1 MSLSIFTCQS
11 CFFSTL
17 SIQEADIL
25 EKLACCPC
33 IALGAQV
40 ADKNR
45 TTAPPE
51 NVICAVIDSTGSV
64 PSSLLKKAQK
74 TMIWLLFNEKSVRD
88 RKKLI
93 RGTKGYTQQ
102 LQMTLY
108 GEKAALP
115 EKERMSYPGY
125 SSGDCIGFIT
135 MLPPDKMWRLPRLG
149 IFSKKTK
156 ESKPFLNEIFFC
168 LDD

>member
-1 MSLSIFTCQS
+1 MHRLGGPGCG
-11 CFFSTL
+11 
-17 SIQEADIL
+17 QE
-25 EKLACCPC
+25 PHM
-33 IALGAQV
+33 
-40 ADKNR
+40 
-45 TTAPPE
+45 TSAPPE
-51 NVICAVIDSTGSV
+51 HVICAFTDSTGSAS
-64 PSSLLKKAQK
+64 SSLLKKAQK

-115 EKERMSYPGY
+115 EKERTSYTGY

-135 MLPPDKMWRLPRLG
+135 MLSPDKMRRLPRLTC
-149 IFSKKTK
+149 F
-156 ESKPFLNEIFFC
+156 
-168 LDD
+168 